1 MTKKADCQPGNLVLT
16 LPNCV
21 NAKVGVLA
29 QALILIN
36 EATLAKTLEPTRLYF
51 HSCMYAMI
59 SLWAS
64 RNQCQYLGAKVLLL
78 LNIDSLPFHRDPA
91 PILHLERLIVVV

>member
-16 LPNCV
+16 LSNCV

-36 EATLAKTLEPTRLYF
+36 EARLAKTLEQTRLYF
-51 HSCMYAMI
+51 HSCMYAII

-64 RNQCQYLGAKVLLL
+64 RNHRQYLGAKVLLL
-78 LNIDSLPFHRDPA
+78 LNFDSLPFHKVPHNW
-91 PILHLERLIVVV
+91 PPSCWKG